1 MINIKNIKTKKIR
14 AGDIKIAYKKF
25 GRGYPLVLVMGYM
38 GTMDCWDPALL
49 KMLSLHYRVIIFDNR
64 GMGETSASEKKF
76 SIKLFADDLAKFLKA
91 LKIKKCHML
100 GWSMGSNI
108 ALEFVLKYPK
118 KVNKLILY
126 AADCGG
132 RRVIPASRKVIS
144 KRKLHLSKYLPH
156 PDCCGTPENIGRQTK
171 AIEQWKGVYRQL
183 SKIKAHTLVVTG
195 ADDILI
201 PPENSALISK
211 NIKHSWLIQIKGGGH
226 AVMFQY
232 PKGFSSIVHTFL
244 QA

>member
-1 MINIKNIKTKKIR
+1 
-14 AGDIKIAYKKF
+14 
-25 GRGYPLVLVMGYM
+25 
-38 GTMDCWDPALL
+38 
-49 KMLSLHYRVIIFDNR
+49 
-64 GMGETSASEKKF
+64 
-76 SIKLFADDLAKFLKA
+76 
-91 LKIKKCHML
+91 
-100 GWSMGSNI
+100 MGSNI
-108 ALEFVLKYPK
+108 ALEFALKYPN

-132 RRVIPASRKVIS
+132 GRVIQASQKAIS

-156 PDCCGTPENIGRQTK
+156 PDCCGTPENIDRQTK
-171 AIEQWKGVYRQL
+171 AIEQWKGVYGRL
-183 SKIKAHTLVVTG
+183 SEIKAHTLVVTG

-201 PPENSALISK
+201 PPENSMLIAK